1 MIASKRSTLITG
13 HDLIQPKP
21 VDAPLEFDLTPG
33 DAELVATCASAID
46 ALRQKNARESAEL
59 ALVRDLESKS

>member
-1 MIASKRSTLITG
+1 MNLITG
-13 HDLIQPKP
+13 HDLIRPSAS
-21 VDAPLEFDLTPG
+21 VAPLEFDLNPG

-46 ALRQKNARESAEL
+46 ALRQKNARESAES